1 MNFRFF
7 IFAMLLMSA
16 PLLNAQDFLDGA
28 TMFSHSKEAHFTLKT
43 GETITAFVD
52 NVKRKK
58 GLISSIE
65 IKDAAGKKTVLSPD
79 KVKHM
84 YLPPTG
90 YDKFLRATDIANTAT
105 KWDRDQSAHAQY
117 IKGGYVYFEHTDVMV
132 KKKKMSMMMQVINP
146 GFADGIKVYFNP
158 LAQETGGIGVQGIQV
173 TGGDDRSCYFK
184 KGDKTAY
191 LIDKK
196 NYSKEVKNLYGDC
209 PELAK
214 AFENKFRWADAAK
227 HVAFYSEKCSKG

>member
-1 MNFRFF
+1 MHVRLFYMFT
-7 IFAMLLMSA
+7 LLLGA
-16 PLLNAQDFLDGA
+16 TLLNGQDFLDGA
-28 TMFSHSKEAHFTLKT
+28 FMFSHSKESYFTLKT
-43 GETITAFVD
+43 GEEITAFVD
-52 NVKRKK
+52 NIKRKK

-65 IKDAAGKKTVLSPD
+65 IKDAAGKKTVLLPD

-84 YLPPTG
+84 YLQPSG
-90 YDKFLRATDIANTAT
+90 LDKVNRAMNVMETAT
-105 KWDRDQSAHAQY
+105 KWDRDHSKHAEY
-117 IKGGYVYFEHTDVMV
+117 IKGGYVYFEQTDVIV
-132 KKKKMSMMMQVINP
+132 NKKKMSLLMQVINP
-146 GFADGIKVYFNP
+146 GFANGIKVYFNP
-158 LAQETGGIGVQGIQV
+158 LAGDTGGLAIGGIQV

-214 AFENKFRWADAAK
+214 HFNNKFKWSEAPK
-227 HVAFYSEKCSKG
+227 HVFYYSENCQ